1 MPLRTTPTLGL
12 LAVAMSAC
20 AAVASAAPGSDDAAA
35 VHRRVLT
42 VDSHV
47 DTPTFLLRKG
57 WDVGERHRPQDDFSQ
72 LDIPRMEAGGLDAAF
87 FAVYLDQGPLTPEGY
102 ERAHQ
107 RGIMKAVAIREA
119 VLKHGDELG
128 LALTAEDARRIVAS
142 GQHAIFMSMEN
153 AYPVGRDLALLPAFH
168 ALGVRMIGLVHEE
181 NNDFA
186 DSATDDAGPK
196 WHGLS
201 DAGRELV
208 RRANDLGMVV
218 DASHASDEALDEIIA
233 TSRTPVILSHSG
245 VRALLDHPRNIDD
258 ARLDRLAASGGV
270 IQIEAYSPYLVATPR
285 DPPER
290 ADAEDA
296 LVKELGI
303 VSLGDATPGQKRALV
318 AGLRALDARF
328 GKPRA
333 SIDDFMAQL
342 LYALRRV
349 GPEHVG
355 IGSDFDGGGGVTG
368 LEDVSDYPEIT
379 RRLMLAGYGESDIA
393 KIWGGNVLRL
403 LERAQSARKSAR

>member
-1 MPLRTTPTLGL
+1 MPLTATPIPRLM
-12 LAVAMSAC
+12 AVAMWAF
-20 AAVASAAPGSDDAAA
+20 ATFASAAPGGGDAAA

-42 VDSHV
+42 IDSHV

-57 WDVGERHRPQDDFSQ
+57 WDIGERHRPQDDFSQ
-72 LDIPRMEAGGLDAAF
+72 VDLPRMEEGGLDAAF

-102 ERAHQ
+102 ASAHR

-119 VLKHGDELG
+119 VVKHGDKLD
-128 LALTAEDARRIVAS
+128 LALTVEDAHRIVAS
-142 GQHAIFMSMEN
+142 GRHAIFVSMEN
-153 AYPVGRDLALLPAFH
+153 AYPLGRDLSLLPAFH
-168 ALGVRMIGLVHEE
+168 ALGVRMIGLVHEQ

-208 RRANDLGMVV
+208 RRANDLGIVV
-218 DASHASDEALDEIIA
+218 DGSHASDEALDDIIA

-245 VRALLDHPRNIDD
+245 VRALLDHPRNLDD
-258 ARLDRLAASGGV
+258 ARLERLAASGGV
-270 IQIEAYSPYLVATPR
+270 IQIEAFSPYLVATPR

-296 LVKELGI
+296 LLKELGI
-303 VSLGDATPGQKRALV
+303 ASLGEATPGQKRGLV
-318 AGLRALDARF
+318 AGLRALDQRF

-349 GPEHVG
+349 GPDHVG
-355 IGSDFDGGGGVTG
+355 IGSDFDGGGGVAG

-379 RRLMLAGYGESDIA
+379 RRLILAGYDESDIA

-403 LERAQSARKSAR
+403 MERAQAAGKTR